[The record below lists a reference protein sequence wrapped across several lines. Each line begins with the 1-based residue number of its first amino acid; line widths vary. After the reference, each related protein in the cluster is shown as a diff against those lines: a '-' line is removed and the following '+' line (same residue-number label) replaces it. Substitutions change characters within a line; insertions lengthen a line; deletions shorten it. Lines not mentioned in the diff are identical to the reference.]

1 MWTLVLPAK
10 PGVSDKRFFL
20 APAINRSLDIEP
32 LDEVL
37 FLRGEVANLG
47 TGRRNRDSG
56 PLGGGRDARFAA
68 NLLTKTI
75 LEAFPV
81 PPPEEAADVPIRYQL
96 G

>member
-10 PGVSDKRFFL
+10 PGQIDKRFFL

-37 FLRGEVANLG
+37 FLRGEVANLVRAVE
-47 TGRRNRDSG
+47 TVIPG